1 MVAADT
7 LFKIDIKTFEKLSKA
22 VWSPPSSPPT
32 STLNT
37 LPDYTSVSRYTQL
50 NDVNR
55 LVFSCLTFP
64 SFHCRATQGEILS
77 SRALRSSTNL
87 PGHHMDMHITVVDSE
102 DYMDRVEQHIFNIST
117 KREERDG
124 RRKNNHVRLQPRVFW
139 FCFQSSTMLQVS
151 QYV

>member
-124 RRKNNHVRLQPRVFW
+124 RRKNNHVRLQPRVF
-139 FCFQSSTMLQVS
+139 
-151 QYV
+151 

>member
-102 DYMDRVEQHIFNIST
+102 DYMDRVEQQSLYLHKEGG
-117 KREERDG
+117 KREGE
-124 RRKNNHVRLQPRVFW
+124 RRKNNHVRL
-139 FCFQSSTMLQVS
+139 
-151 QYV
+151 